1 MARKSG
7 NRTKYTARNIS
18 GGKGIP
24 PVTFKSIFTVGIPA
38 AIVLIGITLLI
49 TVVGNGL
56 YFALVY

>member
-1 MARKSG
+1 MARKSEK
-7 NRTKYTARNIS
+7 RTKSTARSIY
-18 GGKGIP
+18 GDKGIP

-38 AIVLIGITLLI
+38 AIVLVGITLLI